1 MSSWFCIAGVLN
13 ESRGTAVVQSYLKN
27 ENELP
32 KLLDELQD
40 KLGPESQAGP
50 DPDQSMA
57 VVSLSIQQLLMEIQC
72 VYCEVLNSCF
82 RGFSG
87 HIATLIS
94 KITCFSCWYY

>member
-13 ESRGTAVVQSYLKN
+13 ESRGTAVVHAYLKN

-40 KLGPESQAGP
+40 KLGPDSQAGP

-57 VVSLSIQQLLMEIQC
+57 VVSLGIQQLLMEIQC
-72 VYCEVLNSCF
+72 VYCEVGNSCF
-82 RGFSG
+82 RGLSG
-87 HIATLIS
+87 YIATLIS
-94 KITCFSCWYY
+94 KITCSSC